1 MSHFY
6 VSYEKDNM
14 YEVTIAIMHIARTTF
29 FTKDNCQWVNQVPLC
44 MLQEGNMS

>member
-14 YEVTIAIMHIARTTF
+14 YEVTIAIMHIDRTTI
-29 FTKDNCQWVNQVPLC
+29 FTKDNLVNQMPLC
-44 MLQEGNMS
+44 M